1 MWNNDFCVVIMHFKG
16 TKILAFNQCRKS
28 DKTLSII
35 YSYLEPF
42 IKRKDGCKNNFEKS
56 STKVVGEHIP

>member
-1 MWNNDFCVVIMHFKG
+1 MHFKG

-35 YSYLEPF
+35 YLYLEPF
-42 IKRKDGCKNNFEKS
+42 IKRKDGCKKNFEKS